1 MIYEKLSTGIQCF
14 KSKIDMRN
22 LKKMRR
28 EKNYSQIKLQH
39 LVGVSDSS
47 IAAYEQNIRI
57 PSLAIAYRLSEV
69 LGCSIDYLIGRSNE
83 IEGYYKLSEEDKNKV
98 VKLIIIST
106 LLIIIPY
113 SIL

>member
-1 MIYEKLSTGIQCF
+1 MRNYKEEFNIYR
-14 KSKIDMRN
+14 SKIDMSN
-22 LKKMRR
+22 LKKMRK

-47 IAAYEQNIRI
+47 IAAYEQNVRI

-98 VKLIIIST
+98 VKLISE
-106 LLIIIPY
+106 LINN
-113 SIL
+113 SKNE